1 MKKRIN
7 TVGYLFGHWG
17 TGMMMGGF
25 ICGHLKA
32 IMFGLFVHLVGQFA
46 VGMTK
51 QEFRS

>member
-17 TGMMMGGF
+17 TGIIIGGMLAES
-25 ICGHLKA
+25 IRIA
-32 IMFGLFVHLVGQFA
+32 MIGLFVHLIGQFM